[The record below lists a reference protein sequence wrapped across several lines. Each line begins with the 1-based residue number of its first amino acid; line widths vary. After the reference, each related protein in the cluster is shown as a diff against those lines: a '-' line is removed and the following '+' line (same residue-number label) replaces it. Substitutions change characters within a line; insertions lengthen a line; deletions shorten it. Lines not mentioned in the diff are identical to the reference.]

1 MSTQTF
7 SIFFSRSLAENI
19 AYGDNTRE
27 VPMEEVIAAARKA
40 NIHQFITN
48 LPQVRGPSWQ
58 HLSIGLTSVSLQKVI
73 LCDKHVVKKR
83 QRGRSRR

>member
-58 HLSIGLTSVSLQKVI
+58 HLSSGLTSVSLQS
-73 LCDKHVVKKR
+73 KK
-83 QRGRSRR
+83 